1 MVSEMSIWGPGV
13 FDNDDALDWLYD
25 LAETGSIG
33 RVSAA
38 LDVVLS
44 NNSDEL
50 ELADGHIALAAA
62 EVVAALHGSAG
73 SDQPEEVE
81 ECVGDKTLTDDE
93 LRAKAEK
100 VVHQIM
106 EHSPVKNNWI
116 EDEKYETWE
125 KIQQDLLRRLEA

>member
-1 MVSEMSIWGPGV
+1 MVSEMSVWGPGV

-25 LAETGSIG
+25 LAETGSIA

-44 NNSDEL
+44 NGSGEL

-62 EVVAALHGSAG
+62 EVVAALHGSIG
-73 SDQPEEVE
+73 LDLPEEVE
-81 ECVGDKTLTDDE
+81 EWVGDKTLPDDE

-100 VVHQIM
+100 AVHQIL
-106 EHSPVKNNWI
+106 ENSPVKSNWVD
-116 EDEKYETWE
+116 DEMHETWE
-125 KIQQDLLRRLEA
+125 KILQDLLRRLEA